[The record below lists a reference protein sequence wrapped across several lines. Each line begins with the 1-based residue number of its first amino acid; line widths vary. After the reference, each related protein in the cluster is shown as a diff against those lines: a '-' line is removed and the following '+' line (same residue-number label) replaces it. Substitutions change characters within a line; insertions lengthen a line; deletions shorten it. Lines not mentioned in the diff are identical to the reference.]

1 MDHIKHLIDHGHTHF
16 GGGYVD
22 KNNNFHKIGSCKHSD
37 AAIFSF
43 HPIKTITTGEG
54 GALTTNNADVI
65 KKFKLL
71 RSHSFLKD
79 CFSR

>member
-1 MDHIKHLIDHGHTHF
+1 MQF
-16 GGGYVD
+16 
-22 KNNNFHKIGSCKHSD
+22 F
-37 AAIFSF
+37 F

-71 RSHSFLKD
+71 RSHGVTREESLFKNKDLAYSF
-79 CFSR
+79 